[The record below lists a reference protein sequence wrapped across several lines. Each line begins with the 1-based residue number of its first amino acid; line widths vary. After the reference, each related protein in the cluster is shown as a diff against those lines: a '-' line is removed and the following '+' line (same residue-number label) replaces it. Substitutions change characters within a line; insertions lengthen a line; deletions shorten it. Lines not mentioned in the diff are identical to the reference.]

1 MEQAKPPDPE
11 TARSRCTGEP
21 VAQKSARAARDTLSH
36 SSLRCSVCL
45 RDFPW
50 LHNETD
56 ARCRTCDAFAEHVRR
71 SMHEREQTAP
81 APLLPGERVRLHSLV
96 RADLNGRLG
105 KLLVFVPEKERWAVK
120 VDGPGGGCRILLK
133 GENLECVPSMR
144 KGPPRLRKLERDSD
158 SECESCDL
166 WESES
171 DSDF

>member
-1 MEQAKPPDPE
+1 M
-11 TARSRCTGEP
+11 
-21 VAQKSARAARDTLSH
+21 
-36 SSLRCSVCL
+36 CL

-71 SMHEREQTAP
+71 STIERKQP
-81 APLLPGERVRLHSLV
+81 APTQLLPGERVRLHSLA
-96 RADLNGRLG
+96 RTDLNGRLG
-105 KLLVFVPEKERWAVK
+105 TLLVFAPEKERWAVK
-120 VDGPGGGCRILLK
+120 VEGPGGGSRILLK
-133 GENLECVPSMR
+133 SENLECVPSMR

-166 WESES
+166 W